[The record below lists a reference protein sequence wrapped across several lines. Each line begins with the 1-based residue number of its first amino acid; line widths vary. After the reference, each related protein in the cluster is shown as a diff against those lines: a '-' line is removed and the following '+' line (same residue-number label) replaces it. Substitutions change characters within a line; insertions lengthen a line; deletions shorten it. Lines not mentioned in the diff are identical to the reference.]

1 MISLFLILV
10 FLVRVGGSGDD
21 GVLIGDS
28 SVAIRCTVSVGIV
41 PPVGEEANS
50 CDADRSANCCS
61 DDANCGD

>member
-10 FLVRVGGSGDD
+10 FLVRVVGGGGDD
-21 GVLIGDS
+21 GVVIGDS

-41 PPVGEEANS
+41 PVGEEANS